1 MGHLPS
7 YSNKF
12 IYKNQFII
20 KIDTHIK
27 FIENNQRKKIYA
39 RLHILKILLKNKCFL
54 F

>member
-1 MGHLPS
+1 MDHLPG

-27 FIENNQRKKIYA
+27 FIENNQRKKIICKA
-39 RLHILKILLKNKCFL
+39 AFIKNIVKK
-54 F
+54 